1 MPTEGNHRAQAQDNE
16 AFADFLL
23 AHNEPRYLG
32 WAVTSIFYAAVHYGR
47 AFLRARS
54 GPAITSHPGF
64 ETHFLRFSRD
74 PSLYSLYRR
83 LKDESER
90 ARYDCATYSSSEVDE
105 LKQKYLIPF
114 REGLNQQ
121 ISNSSP

>member
-1 MPTEGNHRAQAQDNE
+1 MPSEGDHLAQAHDNE
-16 AFADFLL
+16 VFTDFLVR
-23 AHNEPRYLG
+23 HNESRFLG

-47 AFLRARS
+47 AFLQKQN

-64 ETHFLRFSRD
+64 ETHFLRFTRD
-74 PSLYSLYRR
+74 ASLYNLYRR

-90 ARYDCATYSSSEVDE
+90 ARYDCARYNSAEVDE

-114 REGLNQQ
+114 REALNQQ
-121 ISNSSP
+121 SAKPTR